1 MKNKHNSP
9 VWVFAG
15 FQSGTISMPTI
26 MTENFESIA
35 DRKIQNQKN
44 ITIYIKRIRKIHT
57 MEKLAFP
64 MLYTEADL
72 YVPVAK
78 WRPSLLRQQSN
89 LSKMKSPLYSSDSC
103 RIHTVISRFLVK

>member
-35 DRKIQNQKN
+35 DRKI
-44 ITIYIKRIRKIHT
+44 
-57 MEKLAFP
+57 
-64 MLYTEADL
+64 
-72 YVPVAK
+72 
-78 WRPSLLRQQSN
+78 
-89 LSKMKSPLYSSDSC
+89 
-103 RIHTVISRFLVK
+103 